1 MYQKTIVRYELNDRK
16 YKVDDSAKDF
26 YDKWQFPCFLGLDNN
41 NDFVWYECNF
51 ETIVNDG
58 NVHKLFFFEDCQ
70 LQYQNDI
77 YTVVDNLMNFGL
89 ITRNENGKTYKY
101 IFEGYQFEKLIIK
114 EILGIEEKSFQE
126 LKKEQFQLLEKK
138 LDDIWKKQAILF
150 QRNKDC
156 FIDFSSIL
164 K

>member
-1 MYQKTIVRYELNDRK
+1 
-16 YKVDDSAKDF
+16 
-26 YDKWQFPCFLGLDNN
+26 
-41 NDFVWYECNF
+41 
-51 ETIVNDG
+51 
-58 NVHKLFFFEDCQ
+58 
-70 LQYQNDI
+70 
-77 YTVVDNLMNFGL
+77 MNFGL